1 MPEGG
6 VERQEEGMVK
16 GHQETLGGGGCVH
29 PSDVAM
35 ISQVS
40 ECVKAYLTIYLKYVQ
55 FMVCLLYLNKSA
67 TQK

>member
-1 MPEGG
+1 
-6 VERQEEGMVK
+6 MVK